1 MTLVR
6 NPTMEDP
13 KPRTSG
19 SPASADRAATALSV
33 RDALVVLAIR
43 MMGGDLRANPSA
55 RQHIVALAR
64 ATPLLMDEP
73 YGTSEE
79 RIMRFVATAGTAAM
93 DDLFAEALALLR
105 QDHREAA
112 LQWAAVN
119 AVAQH
124 QTDEMNAM
132 LYHIGKALDFSASEV
147 EAALQQAQRQSTG
160 PGRVPIETPD

>member
-1 MTLVR
+1 
-6 NPTMEDP
+6 MEDP
-13 KPRTSG
+13 KRRASG
-19 SPASADRAATALSV
+19 SSASAGRAPGDLSV

-43 MMGGDLRANPSA
+43 MMGGDLRDNPSA

-73 YGTSEE
+73 YGASEE
-79 RIMRFVATAGTAAM
+79 RIMRFVASAGTAAM
-93 DDLFAEALALLR
+93 DDLFAQALAMLR

-112 LQWAAVN
+112 LQWAAAN

-132 LYHIGKALDFSASEV
+132 LYHIGKALDFTASEV
-147 EAALQQAQRQSTG
+147 ETALQQAQRQSTG
-160 PGRVPIETPD
+160 PGRVPTDEPE